1 MRDNSEISLWFIYFL
16 DINRYGVCCGFTN
29 GKIGRYF
36 LLKIIEYKKKNLDSI
51 KVDFGDV
58 EKGQKYVNRKNMK
71 NLKI

>member
-16 DINRYGVCCGFTN
+16 DINRYVVCCGFTN

-36 LLKIIEYKKKNLDSI
+36 LLI

-58 EKGQKYVNRKNMK
+58 EKGQKYVNRK
-71 NLKI
+71 KI